1 MQFLKLF
8 FIAVVILWFLSSAE
22 ATDYFLELKK
32 ELLSFFPQISGKVI
46 KIEQNVLI
54 LDRGIKDGAKV
65 GQRVLIFEET
75 APLLHPVTR
84 QIIGKSE
91 KIVGLAEVIE
101 VQKEQSKALL
111 IEGSINEKIDVSFK
125 IPKSKI
131 KIFFAQGNTEWALGE
146 GYYRELKLTDRFE
159 LIDAPVNVTDIDE
172 LIEKGKVAEVLIFL
186 KSLKHNDVL
195 KISQELYWIKD
206 KKLFSTKEI
215 EISPVA
221 LKQLR
226 QKYATF
232 IVPEGH
238 TLLSFRLSRNI
249 KRIAAGNFDG
259 SSVNQI
265 LIVSDKE
272 ISLYKIEVD
281 LKLLSNYL
289 IPVSGEI
296 IWFDTGDIDNDGKD
310 EIVLSLKKDE
320 RIISFLIKWLSNEF
334 YEIAKINDSFLRIY
348 NGKLVVQKYS
358 PSLGFEGEVFY
369 AVASQGEIKQLA
381 PVEIP
386 IKANIYDFYTVG
398 DVIFKWEN
406 DGFLSIYDKRGILL
420 WISQEPLGFGQ
431 QFEKKTGIEMLT
443 LGKWRIPDKTRLI
456 NNGIVFIK
464 KNPLL
469 GAVNIST
476 LGYKSSR
483 LYLLQW
489 TGINLEPFEIT
500 EEISGEIIDYSVF
513 SDRLFILVKPP
524 FGVNPKRILQGES
537 PFETI
542 LHILSFKH

>member
-1 MQFLKLF
+1 MRFLKLF

-46 KIEQNVLI
+46 KIEQNILI

-172 LIEKGKVAEVLIFL
+172 LIEKGKVADVLIFL
-186 KSLKHNDVL
+186 KSLKHNDIL

-524 FGVNPKRILQGES
+524 FGVNPKRILQGEN